1 MVVEVTV
8 DDTKPM
14 AKPAEEDK
22 LMAKPAEDD
31 KPMESAE
38 PTEAA
43 AEKSAVI
50 EERVQETVEE
60 SVLVPNSPLFCFLCE
75 RCGAVRALASLFFHY
90 LHVESNTDAADGSA
104 DERSGLSPLQ
114 RRLRSHGELFP
125 RDDAGDATRLS
136 TRLCWRSQRCT
147 SAVGFL
153 SPAHTQLFTLSQ
165 RIIDAG
171 GRAQKK
177 QENLRQLLATD
188 FKDNF
193 AHEPLLPVRFD
204 RRCRT
209 CSRRRRRSSRAR

>member
-1 MVVEVTV
+1 M
-8 DDTKPM
+8 
-14 AKPAEEDK
+14 
-22 LMAKPAEDD
+22 
-31 KPMESAE
+31 
-38 PTEAA
+38 
-43 AEKSAVI
+43 
-50 EERVQETVEE
+50 
-60 SVLVPNSPLFCFLCE
+60 
-75 RCGAVRALASLFFHY
+75 RALASLFFHY

-125 RDDAGDATRLS
+125 RDDAGDAPAIYAAL
-136 TRLCWRSQRCT
+136 LEEQRCT

-204 RRCRT
+204 LPAVA
-209 CSRRRRRSSRAR
+209 RARVDGEGLPERDDAVRAGVRGGGEFARGAAS